1 MNGMDRDWD
10 EKFDLNENKNDYS
23 NSDAE
28 FPKYTRGII
37 NLANKDSGGTRPE
50 VVGQMSEIF
59 DPDEFDDYEEW
70 HGWYMENHSDSIQE
84 ATKKIMDMIER
95 YREAIQEIDED
106 MVEEWVRE
114 LVIEKTA
121 EGLMIE
127 TMILRYLSDK
137 HDVEYHQSSSDEESK
152 GIDGYLGEQPISV
165 KPKSYDTKGS
175 TKGRE
180 DIDVPL
186 VKYHDTDNYVYL
198 YYDEDE
204 FEF

>member
-1 MNGMDRDWD
+1 MDRDWD
-10 EKFDLNENKNDYS
+10 KKFDLEDNKEDYS
-23 NSDAE
+23 TSDAE

-37 NLANKDSGGTRPE
+37 NLANKDSGGTKPA
-50 VVGQMSEIF
+50 VVGKMSEMF

-70 HGWYMENHSDSIQE
+70 HEWYIKNHGESIE
-84 ATKKIMDMIER
+84 VATEKIMEMIER
-95 YREAIQEIDED
+95 YRKAIKEIDED

-127 TMILRYLSDK
+127 TMILRYLSDQ
-137 HDVEYHQSSSDEESK
+137 HDVEYYQSSSSEESR
-152 GIDGYLGEQPISV
+152 GIDGYLGNQPISV

-180 DIDVPL
+180 DIDAPI

-198 YYDEDE
+198 YYDEKE
-204 FEF
+204 FSF

>member
-1 MNGMDRDWD
+1 MKSMDRDWD
-10 EKFDLNENKNDYS
+10 EKFDLNDNKKDYS

-37 NLANKDSGGTRPE
+37 NLANKDSGGTKPE

-70 HGWYMENHSDSIQE
+70 HGWYMENNGDSIEE
-84 ATKKIMDMIER
+84 ATEKIMDMIER
-95 YREAIQEIDED
+95 YREAIKEIDED